1 MFKGIRYD
9 VSEGHMYEE
18 MKKIRTK
25 IIQKFPNL
33 VSSEELGYG
42 LLSNGKLA
50 NVSSFINF

>member
-18 MKKIRTK
+18 MKKVRSK
-25 IIQKFPNL
+25 IIQKLPKL
-33 VSSEELGYG
+33 VSSEELGFG